1 MVDYADYPFECSCG
15 ERFTEVMYAIHC
27 KKCRVYAEEETCTE
41 VWDVRSGSR
50 VWESPILRH
59 IAANEERRMLQAQK
73 EDSAFTL
80 GSRLG
85 DLMFV

>member
-15 ERFTEVMYAIHC
+15 ERFTELIYAIHC
-27 KKCRVYAEEETCTE
+27 KKCRVYTEEEMCIE
-41 VWDVRSGSR
+41 VWDVLLGIK
-50 VWESPILRH
+50 VWESPMLRH
-59 IAANEERRMLQAQK
+59 IAANEERERLQAQK

-80 GSRLG
+80 GSRLS

>member
-15 ERFTEVMYAIHC
+15 ERFTELPYATHC
-27 KKCRVYAEEETCTE
+27 KKCRIYTEEETCTQ
-41 VWDVRSGSR
+41 VWDVRSGLL

-59 IAANEERRMLQAQK
+59 IAANEERERLQAQK

-80 GSRLG
+80 GSRLS